1 MVEAEHQHIGD
12 GKAQGEDLGWR
23 KPIEHQYLGSYKGG
37 TPNRHREKGDE
48 VIEYVAIL
56 SIHHKFSFLF
66 CKIKIFLWIN
76 QEFYLIFCIFA
87 A

>member
-1 MVEAEHQHIGD
+1 MIESQHQYVGDAE
-12 GKAQGEDLGWR
+12 AQGKNLGR
-23 KPIEHQYLGSYKGG
+23 RQPVQHQYLGRYECCSPYS
-37 TPNRHREKGDE
+37 HRQEGDQ